1 LTENIIKW
9 RTVLIGVVV
18 ILASYVISDIMSW
31 VSIILPLFLL
41 VGLLVGFIINETE
54 KNAAINGVVF
64 GVIGGIVTNAILVV
78 LMSLQGYGAFIEG
91 IIATA
96 LIYVVLEIIVAAVG
110 GVLGSL
116 LRIEFDKS
124 EMEYE
129 EVEE

>member
-1 LTENIIKW
+1 MTENIIKW

-18 ILASYVISDIMSW
+18 ILASYVISDIMSV

-54 KNAAINGVVF
+54 KMPPLTELCLSNWWDSHQCHPSSVDVPAGLRCLYRRYNRHG
-64 GVIGGIVTNAILVV
+64 TDLR
-78 LMSLQGYGAFIEG
+78 GARDNSSRC
-91 IIATA
+91 
-96 LIYVVLEIIVAAVG
+96 G